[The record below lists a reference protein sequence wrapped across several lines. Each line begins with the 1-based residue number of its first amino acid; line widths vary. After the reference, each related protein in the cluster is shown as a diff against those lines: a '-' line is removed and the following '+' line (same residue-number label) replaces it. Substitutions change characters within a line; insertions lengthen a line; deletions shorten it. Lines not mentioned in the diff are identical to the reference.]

1 MEKEKWAVI
10 DIGSNTIRLVI
21 YKKNHSGSLKE
32 AENIKTVARLRHYL
46 NEENILVPKGID
58 LLIDIL
64 KGFKEII
71 EYHQISNVFCVA
83 TASIRQSKN
92 QQDIVKLVK
101 EQTGFD
107 IQVFSEKEEAFF
119 GFYAVSHSTP
129 IDTGITIDMGGGST
143 EITYFKNREL
153 RNFHSFPFGVVSLK
167 EQFMKNDRM
176 TDDERERLSEFL
188 LSSLEQLPWL
198 KNLQVPVIAI
208 GGSARNIAQI
218 DQNLKKYPI
227 AGIHQY
233 VMLYE
238 DLQKIQTY
246 LEKLT
251 IEQLEKVEGL
261 SKDRADIIVPS
272 LEMFAKLCEYS
283 QSYFF
288 MFSRKGLRDGIS
300 IKKMEPEE
308 KTNPTTDEIINESLS
323 ELIADYGVNEIT
335 AKHRSKL
342 AEKLFEEISVFYSF
356 ENKLSFIDFV
366 KRGAE
371 LYYLGEY
378 IDDDASSQHTFY
390 LLANQSISG
399 LLHKE
404 RVKLALIASYKNKTL
419 LKQYY
424 GSFESWFTKKELDD
438 IRVAGTIAKLA
449 SALDSSKR
457 AIVEKV
463 KLEKVSAESLQ
474 LLVYY
479 KDRAFV
485 EQYEMEKHIRQ
496 LEKALNKNI
505 GLKFIPIQS

>member
-1 MEKEKWAVI
+1 MKEEKWAVI

-32 AENIKTVARLRHYL
+32 AENIKTAARLRHYL
-46 NEENILVPKGID
+46 NEENVLLPEGTE

-64 KGFKEII
+64 KGFKEILQ
-71 EYHQISNVFCVA
+71 YHQVSNIFCVA

-92 QQDIVKLVK
+92 QKDIVKLVK
-101 EQTGFD
+101 EQTGFE

-153 RNFHSFPFGVVSLK
+153 KHFHSFPFGVVSLK
-167 EQFMKNDRM
+167 EQFMKNNRM
-176 TDDERERLSEFL
+176 TDDERESLSEFV

-218 DQNLKKYPI
+218 DQNSKKYPI

-233 VMLYE
+233 VMSYE
-238 DLQKIQTY
+238 DLQQIQIY
-246 LEKLT
+246 LERLT
-251 IEQLEKVEGL
+251 VEQLEKVEGL

-272 LEMFAKLCEYS
+272 LELFVKLCEYS
-283 QSYFF
+283 QSYSF

-300 IKKMEPEE
+300 MKKMETNE
-308 KTNPTTDEIINESLS
+308 KLITTTDQIINESIN
-323 ELIADYGVNEIT
+323 ELIADYGVNQST
-335 AKHRSKL
+335 ALHRGKL
-342 AEKLFEEISVFYSF
+342 AVQLFDEVSVFYPFESKVSF
-356 ENKLSFIDFV
+356 VDFV
-366 KRGAE
+366 YRGAQ

-390 LLANQSISG
+390 LLANQSING
-399 LLHKE
+399 LLHKD
-404 RVKLALIASYKNKTL
+404 RVKLAFIASYKNKTL
-419 LKQYY
+419 LKQY
-424 GSFESWFTKKELDD
+424 SETFESWFTKKEMED
-438 IRVAGTIAKLA
+438 IRVAGTLAKLA

-463 KLEKVSAESLQ
+463 ELEKVSTDSLQ

-479 KDRAFV
+479 KDHAFV
-485 EQYEMEKHIRQ
+485 EKYETEKHIRQ
-496 LEKALNKNI
+496 LEKALNKTI

>member
-1 MEKEKWAVI
+1 MKEEKWAVI

-32 AENIKTVARLRHYL
+32 AENIKTAARLRHYL
-46 NEENILVPKGID
+46 NEENVLLPEGTD

-64 KGFKEII
+64 KGFKEILQ
-71 EYHQISNVFCVA
+71 YHQVSNIFCVA

-101 EQTGFD
+101 EQTGFE

-153 RNFHSFPFGVVSLK
+153 KHYHSFPFGVVSLK
-167 EQFMKNDRM
+167 EQFMKNNRM
-176 TDDERERLSEFL
+176 TDDERESLSEFV

-233 VMLYE
+233 VMSYE
-238 DLQKIQTY
+238 DLQQIQKY
-246 LEKLT
+246 LERLT
-251 IEQLEKVEGL
+251 VEQLEKVEGL

-272 LEMFAKLCEYS
+272 LELFVKLCEYS
-283 QSYFF
+283 QSYSF

-300 IKKMEPEE
+300 MKKMETNE
-308 KTNPTTDEIINESLS
+308 KLITTTDQIINESIN
-323 ELIADYGVNEIT
+323 ELIADYGVNQST
-335 AKHRSKL
+335 ALHRGKL
-342 AEKLFEEISVFYSF
+342 AEQLFDEVSVFYPF
-356 ENKLSFIDFV
+356 ESKVSFIDFV
-366 KRGAE
+366 YRGAQ

-390 LLANQSISG
+390 LLANQSING
-399 LLHKE
+399 LLHKD
-404 RVKLALIASYKNKTL
+404 RVKLAFIASYKNKTL
-419 LKQYY
+419 LKQY
-424 GSFESWFTKKELDD
+424 SETFESWFTKKEMED
-438 IRVAGTIAKLA
+438 IRVAGTLAKLA

-463 KLEKVSAESLQ
+463 ELEKVINRFFATFG
-474 LLVYY
+474 LL
-479 KDRAFV
+479 
-485 EQYEMEKHIRQ
+485 
-496 LEKALNKNI
+496 
-505 GLKFIPIQS
+505 